1 MYASAMDVPV
11 TELRAHLSEWLD
23 RVRSGEEVIVTD
35 HGVPVVRMLGLTATA
50 TLQRLAGEGVIGH
63 DSSARRPVA
72 SGQTRPRPT
81 QSVSSIISDQ
91 RG

>member
-63 DSSARRPVA
+63 DSPARRPVA

>member
-1 MYASAMDVPV
+1 MYSSAMDVPV

-23 RVRSGEEVIVTD
+23 RVRGGEEVVVTD

-50 TLQRLAGEGVIGH
+50 TLQRLAGEGVIGR
-63 DSSARRPVA
+63 DSSARRPIA
-72 SGQTRPRPT
+72 SGRPRPQPT
-81 QSVSSIISDQ
+81 QSVSGIISDE